1 MRSVAK
7 RVGVTATALYRHFDN
22 KEDLVGELIAKAFE
36 TFGTYL
42 YRALSGSTPR
52 ERLERC
58 GEAYLDCALE
68 QREIYRTIFM
78 SALPTH
84 EGAPKPRDKRCDP
97 QSTFQFLVDRIREC
111 IASGDLRG
119 GDPETLALTLWAH
132 LHGLVSLQIC
142 SETRPWRWA
151 QRVSASVSGSPPR
164 RSPEAMHS
172 RIRSTRN
179 WKVDCGSHRLSR
191 GIGAP
196 SCVGSALMQM
206 VR

>member
-58 GEAYLDCALE
+58 GEAYLDFALE

-111 IASGDLRG
+111 IDSGDLRG

-142 SETRPWRWA
+142 GTMGMPDADFREVFKRSVEQVMAGITARP
-151 QRVSASVSGSPPR
+151 
-164 RSPEAMHS
+164 
-172 RIRSTRN
+172 
-179 WKVDCGSHRLSR
+179 
-191 GIGAP
+191 
-196 SCVGSALMQM
+196 
-206 VR
+206 